1 MTFAWTDREGCHH
14 SLDDPAPIVAEAEA
28 IAREI
33 DRLVPGIENADLKI
47 RDTARRL
54 IAPLIARLEARNADL
69 DRWNAHADRQTI
81 AAATELVEQI
91 ERLPAMIP
99 AVTLVVAL
107 NDEHDQM
114 LATTSGAPQTRAS
127 ILVGRATATQRRA
140 FMAIDI
146 RSMPPETMTRA
157 EAWTALGEEPRF
169 ARRRSDTNGWFA
181 WTDRHAHAH
190 RLVDPLPIERELV
203 GLAGELA
210 AMLPALRDHRAP
222 DVLFAT
228 VQAAATRWQRLT
240 IIQQDLGRFGREAE
254 ARDVEQCKQFAADWR
269 SKRNK

>member
-1 MTFAWTDREGCHH
+1 MTFAWIDRMGRHH

-33 DRLVPGIENADLKI
+33 DRLVPGIENSDLKI
-47 RDTARRL
+47 RDTARQL
-54 IAPLIARLEARNADL
+54 IVPLVARLEARNADL
-69 DRWNAHADRQTI
+69 DRWNAHANRQTV
-81 AAATELVEQI
+81 AAATELAGQI
-91 ERLPAMIP
+91 ERLPATIA

-107 NDEHDQM
+107 HDEHDRM

-127 ILVGRATATQRRA
+127 ILAGRATVTQRRA

-146 RSMPPETMTRA
+146 RSMPPETMTRG

-169 ARRRSDTNGWFA
+169 ARRRSDTDGWFA
-181 WTDRHAHAH
+181 WADRQAHAH

-210 AMLPALRDHRAP
+210 EMLPALRDHSAP
-222 DVLFAT
+222 DALFAT
-228 VQAAATRWQRLT
+228 VQAAATRWERLT
-240 IIQQDLGRFGREAE
+240 ILKQDLERFGREAG
-254 ARDVEQCKQFAADWR
+254 ARDLNECKQFAADWR